1 MKLNLTS
8 KIKPITKTISVC
20 LLVGFTSFLTGCG
33 SKDNTLPPTPLTKYT
48 PKIDIQ
54 KKWSNSIRP
63 GSSSNAYIIGTA
75 HTKNRL
81 IAANINGKLKAINP
95 ISGDTLWSKSTKFKF
110 SATPLLENKTI
121 YIGTYN
127 GYLTAFDAVNG
138 TFKWKANIGSTILAQ
153 PSYSDNKVFVHSNN
167 DFLTAVDAT
176 NGKVLWA
183 YRDQIPTI
191 VLQADSKPIIS
202 SDGNVIFG
210 NDNGLLNTISADKG
224 EKVWS
229 YPVAVPTGANAVS
242 RMVDITSTPL
252 LDGDTIYV
260 MPYSGKTK
268 AIDLTSNQ
276 QMWQRD
282 YQGYRDMAQDDLHIY
297 LVTNKSK
304 VVSLNKMTGR
314 TYWVQKKLMG
324 RMVSA
329 PAILNGKYLVVGD
342 FAGYVHF
349 MDTETG
355 ELLGRTKITGS
366 AINAAPAIYNNSA
379 IVNTVNGK
387 IAALSASKA
396 SLK

>member
-1 MKLNLTS
+1 MKLNFKL
-8 KIKPITKTISVC
+8 KIKTITKTVSIC

-33 SKDNTLPPTPLTKYT
+33 SKDNSLPPTPLTKYT
-48 PKIDIQ
+48 PKINIQ
-54 KKWSNSIRP
+54 KKWANSV
-63 GSSSNAYIIGTA
+63 GSGSKSNAYVIGTA
-75 HTKNRL
+75 HTTNRL
-81 IAANINGKLKAINP
+81 IAASRNGKLKAINP
-95 ISGDTLWSKSTKFKF
+95 ISGDTLWSKSTKFSF
-110 SATPLLENKTI
+110 SATPLIESKVV
-121 YIGTYN
+121 YIGTYD

-138 TFKWKANIGSTILAQ
+138 TLKWKTYIGSTVLAQ
-153 PSYSDNKVFVHSNN
+153 AEYNNNTVFVHSNN
-167 DFLTAVDAT
+167 DTLTAIDAA
-176 NGKVLWA
+176 NGKILWS
-183 YRDQIPTI
+183 YQDKIPTI
-191 VLQADSKPIIS
+191 IIQADSKPVIS
-202 SDGNVIFG
+202 EDGNVIFG
-210 NDNGLLNTISADKG
+210 NDNGVISVISTAKG
-224 EKVWS
+224 EKLWS

-268 AIDLTSNQ
+268 ALDISSNQ
-276 QMWQRD
+276 QLWQRD

-297 LVTNKSK
+297 LVTNESK

-324 RMVSA
+324 RTVSA
-329 PAILNGKYLVVGD
+329 PAVLNGKYLVVGD
-342 FAGYVHF
+342 FAGYIHF

-396 SLK
+396 SLE